1 MYMKKIFITG
11 IHVKNFRAFKD
22 LDATGF
28 GQVNLITG
36 ANNSGKTALLEALYL
51 CLGPTNPSLP
61 INVNVRRGLTRV
73 SPRQSTIPYLFHK
86 TELVEPVIF
95 DVKTSGDQGYSLSI
109 EFLESLPIEFP
120 ALGNEIGESDSEPMA
135 AEDLQE
141 SVAVRL
147 TYTPHDGPSHPSQAI
162 ISTRGVSWQGRMKDV
177 IPNSVFLSVEAVPSL
192 ERQARRYSSLDKEDR
207 VPVFEGLLRGIEPDL
222 KRTSLAI
229 ENEMAMIHAD
239 AGFGLVPL
247 TLLGSGV
254 SKLSIILLALANS
267 INGIALIDEV
277 ENSFHHSVMHK
288 AWSSIARF
296 ANTHSCQVFA
306 TTHSREFIS
315 AALRVFKEEA
325 VDFRLHRL
333 ERRGEK
339 TSLFTF
345 ERDQLEAALATDW
358 EVR

>member
-1 MYMKKIFITG
+1 MERIFITG
-11 IHVKNFRAFKD
+11 IHIKNFRLFKD

-36 ANNSGKTALLEALYL
+36 ANNSGKTTLLEALFL

-61 INVNVRRGLTRV
+61 INVNVRRGLTRF
-73 SPRQSTIPYLFHK
+73 SPRQSTIPYLFHR

-120 ALGNEIGESDSEPMA
+120 VPVNEMGEPESEPMS
-135 AEDLQE
+135 AEDLHE

-147 TYTPHDGPSHPSQAI
+147 TYTPHDGPPHTSRAI
-162 ISTRGVSWQGRMKDV
+162 ISVGRVSPQGGKKDV
-177 IPNSVFLSVEAVPSL
+177 IPNSVFVSAEGVSIL
-192 ERQARRYSSLDKEDR
+192 EEQARRYSSLDKENR
-207 VPVFEGLLRGIEPDL
+207 VPGFEELLRGIEPGL

-239 AGFGLVPL
+239 VGFGLVPL

-254 SKLSIILLALANS
+254 TRLTLILLALANVK
-267 INGIALIDEV
+267 NGIALIDEV

-296 ANTHSCQVFA
+296 ANTHDCQVFA
-306 TTHSREFIS
+306 TTHSAECIGV
-315 AALRVFKEEA
+315 ALRVFKEED

-333 ERRGEK
+333 ERRAEK
-339 TSLFTF
+339 TTLYTF

>member
-1 MYMKKIFITG
+1 MERIFITG
-11 IHVKNFRAFKD
+11 MHIKNFRLFKD
-22 LDATGF
+22 LDAMGF

-36 ANNSGKTALLEALYL
+36 ANNSGKTTLLEALYL

-61 INVNVRRGLTRV
+61 INVNARRGLRRL

-86 TELVEPVIF
+86 MELVEPVIF
-95 DVKTSGDQGYSLSI
+95 DVKTSGHQGYSLRI
-109 EFLESLPIEFP
+109 DFLESLPIEFP
-120 ALGNEIGESDSEPMA
+120 VSVNEMGEPDYEPMS

-147 TYTPHDGPSHPSQAI
+147 TYTPHDGPSHASRGI
-162 ISTRGVSWQGRMKDV
+162 ISVGKFTPQGGKKGV
-177 IPNSVFLSVEAVPSL
+177 IPYSVFVSVGGVADL
-192 ERQARRYSSLDKEDR
+192 EEQARRYSNLDKENS
-207 VPVFEGLLRGIEPDL
+207 VPVFEGLLRAIQPGL

-229 ENEMAMIHAD
+229 ENAMTMIHAD
-239 AGFGLVPL
+239 VGFGLAPL

-254 SKLSIILLALANS
+254 SRLSIILLALANS
-267 INGIALIDEV
+267 TNGIALIDEV

-288 AWSSIARF
+288 AWSAIARF
-296 ANTHSCQVFA
+296 ANTHDCQVFA
-306 TTHSREFIS
+306 TTHSGEFIS
-315 AALRVFKEEA
+315 AALRVFKEED

-333 ERRGEK
+333 ERRAEE

-345 ERDQLEAALATDW
+345 ERDQLEAALTTGW

>member
-1 MYMKKIFITG
+1 MKKIFITG

-36 ANNSGKTALLEALYL
+36 ANNSGKTTLLEALYL
-51 CLGPTNPSLP
+51 CLRPTNPTLP
-61 INVNVRRGLTRV
+61 LNVNVRRGLTRF

-86 TELVEPVIF
+86 TELVEPAIF

-120 ALGNEIGESDSEPMA
+120 VPVNEMGEPDSEPKSA
-135 AEDLQE
+135 GDLQE

-147 TYTPHDGPSHPSQAI
+147 TYTPHDGPSHTSRTI
-162 ISTRGVSWQGRMKDV
+162 ISVGRFIPQGGKKGV
-177 IPNSVFLSVEAVPSL
+177 IPNSIFLSVEGVANL
-192 ERQARRYSSLDKEDR
+192 EEQAKRYSDLDRENR
-207 VPVFEGLLRGIEPDL
+207 VSAFEELLRAIEPDL

-229 ENEMAMIHAD
+229 ENDMTMIHAD
-239 AGFGLVPL
+239 VGFGLVPL
-247 TLLGSGV
+247 ALLGAGV
-254 SKLSIILLALANS
+254 SRLSIILLALAS
-267 INGIALIDEV
+267 SKNGIALIDEV
-277 ENSFHHSVMHK
+277 ENSLHHSVMHK

-296 ANTHSCQVFA
+296 ANTHGCQVFA
-306 TTHSREFIS
+306 TTHSRECIS
-315 AALRVFKEEA
+315 AALKTFKEED

-333 ERRGEK
+333 ERRAEK
-339 TSLFTF
+339 TTLYTF
-345 ERDQLEAALATDW
+345 ERDQLDAALATDW